1 MKRIVL
7 SFALLV
13 IAQSGKPSVIE
24 YRLQEPSFAATEN
37 APFQERG
44 RGNGTYTKDSWT
56 VFYRGYEVEGASSS
70 SFEDLGSGYGKDAW
84 KVFYQGLEIEGA
96 SPSSFRSFG
105 DGYAK
110 DDWQVFYRG
119 RKIENASSSSF
130 ENLGGGYGKDSW
142 TVFYRGKPI
151 PNASVSNAYEND
163 LDELNITYVD
173 LDICLNDFIRL
184 DSSSCTV
191 PFEYNGQMYYADME
205 QLEKYDAALLS
216 ALNAI

>member
-151 PNASVSNAYEND
+151 PNASACST
-163 LDELNITYVD
+163 IWMPW
-173 LDICLNDFIRL
+173 R
-184 DSSSCTV
+184 DSMRSIKWTRPGSG
-191 PFEYNGQMYYADME
+191 EA
-205 QLEKYDAALLS
+205 
-216 ALNAI
+216 

>member
-56 VFYRGYEVEGASSS
+56 VFYRGYEVEGASPS

-84 KVFYQGLEIEGA
+84 KVFYQGLGIEGA

-110 DDWQVFYRG
+110 DDLASILPGQKN
-119 RKIENASSSSF
+119 RK
-130 ENLGGGYGKDSW
+130 
-142 TVFYRGKPI
+142 
-151 PNASVSNAYEND
+151 
-163 LDELNITYVD
+163 
-173 LDICLNDFIRL
+173 CLLVFIRKPRRRLWERQL
-184 DSSSCTV
+184 DGFLQRKTHTQRLRIVVRKS
-191 PFEYNGQMYYADME
+191 GQGIW
-205 QLEKYDAALLS
+205 QRRLESFLQRESRQRGLPVFLSDSAPKIIIGTIVKKYQISNDSILLRGE
-216 ALNAI
+216 

>member
-56 VFYRGYEVEGASSS
+56 VFYRGYEVEGASPS

-84 KVFYQGLEIEGA
+84 KVFYQGLGIEGA

-130 ENLGGGYGKDSW
+130 ENLGGGDGLH
-142 TVFYRGKPI
+142 VFGPLFVPPI
-151 PNASVSNAYEND
+151 CAAY
-163 LDELNITYVD
+163 
-173 LDICLNDFIRL
+173 
-184 DSSSCTV
+184 SSSWNISHFV
-191 PFEYNGQMYYADME
+191 
-205 QLEKYDAALLS
+205 LS
-216 ALNAI
+216 IGLTQKCSYVLVRLGSKRSLWHLNSCELFLIIIYRKIQPAQEIISGSVFIQ

>member
-56 VFYRGYEVEGASSS
+56 VFYRGYEVEGASPS

-84 KVFYQGLEIEGA
+84 KVFYQGLGIEGA

-151 PNASVSNAYEND
+151 PNASASSFEK
-163 LDELNITYVD
+163 TPGK
-173 LDICLNDFIRL
+173 FFTTGKPSKGPPRL
-184 DSSSCTV
+184 
-191 PFEYNGQMYYADME
+191 PFGLRTKDNNR
-205 QLEKYDAALLS
+205 YDRKEIS
-216 ALNAI
+216 DQQ